1 MLGVKSGEQGDK
13 SVSLMRV
20 VPKPSHAVCFRSWA
34 NSHNTRVCVSEQS
47 GVQTSARRVSE
58 NTRVCGVLT
67 KAKKGAGSRQP
78 LAVSRRC
85 FTHRA
90 PSVTHPGISIGHTQL
105 TYRATHYEGIT
116 TARRWRRIICATE
129 GMAHGIFFHLRSYL
143 RRVQTV
149 ESRMGKHP
157 DRRPRGSVCAPVTTP
172 ACAVP
177 AEILGGGVNSVS
189 STHLSCDG
197 MNLSRS

>member
-13 SVSLMRV
+13 SVSLMRD

-47 GVQTSARRVSE
+47 GVQTGARRVSQ

-78 LAVSRRC
+78 LAALVGASRIA
-85 FTHRA
+85 HRLLPTRA
-90 PSVTHPGISIGHTQL
+90 YPSDTLNLP
-105 TYRATHYEGIT
+105 
-116 TARRWRRIICATE
+116 TARHTTKVLLPHAGGGELYVLRKVWPTE
-129 GMAHGIFFHLRSYL
+129 IFPPPILYL

-177 AEILGGGVNSVS
+177 AEILGGGCELCEFNTS
-189 STHLSCDG
+189 
-197 MNLSRS
+197 

>member
-1 MLGVKSGEQGDK
+1 
-13 SVSLMRV
+13 MRV
-20 VPKPSHAVCFRSWA
+20 VPKPSHAVCFWSWA
-34 NSHNTRVCVSEQS
+34 NSQNTRVCVSEQS

-116 TARRWRRIICATE
+116 TARRWRRIMCYGRYGPRNFFPTSDGCRRWNLVWANTLI
-129 GMAHGIFFHLRSYL
+129 GGHGERI
-143 RRVQTV
+143 
-149 ESRMGKHP
+149 
-157 DRRPRGSVCAPVTTP
+157 APVTTP

>member
-1 MLGVKSGEQGDK
+1 MSAAKIRAPHAFNASRSFVISVFIHEHSLSTRVLGVKSGEQGDK

-20 VPKPSHAVCFRSWA
+20 VPKPSHAVCFWSWA
-34 NSHNTRVCVSEQS
+34 NSQNTRVCVSEQS

-129 GMAHGIFFHLRSYL
+129 GMAHGNFSTSDGCRGWNFVWANTL
-143 RRVQTV
+143 
-149 ESRMGKHP
+149 MGGH
-157 DRRPRGSVCAPVTTP
+157 GGAYAPW
-172 ACAVP
+172 
-177 AEILGGGVNSVS
+177 
-189 STHLSCDG
+189 
-197 MNLSRS
+197 

>member
-13 SVSLMRV
+13 SVSLMRD

-105 TYRATHYEGIT
+105 TYRATHYEGIIYT
-116 TARRWRRIICATE
+116 TTRRWRRIMCY
-129 GMAHGIFFHLRSYL
+129 GRYGQRKFFHLRSSTSDGC
-143 RRVQTV
+143 RRWNLVWANTLI
-149 ESRMGKHP
+149 GGHGGAYA
-157 DRRPRGSVCAPVTTP
+157 PR
-172 ACAVP
+172 
-177 AEILGGGVNSVS
+177 
-189 STHLSCDG
+189 
-197 MNLSRS
+197 

>member
-1 MLGVKSGEQGDK
+1 
-13 SVSLMRV
+13 MRV
-20 VPKPSHAVCFRSWA
+20 VPKPSHAVCFWSWA
-34 NSHNTRVCVSEQS
+34 NSQNTRVCVSEQS

-90 PSVTHPGISIGHTQL
+90 PSVTHPYPSDTL
-105 TYRATHYEGIT
+105 NLP
-116 TARRWRRIICATE
+116 TARHTTKVLFILPHAGGGELYVLRKVWPTE
-129 GMAHGIFFHLRSYL
+129 IFPPPILYL

-157 DRRPRGSVCAPVTTP
+157 DRRPGGSVCAPVTTP

>member
-1 MLGVKSGEQGDK
+1 
-13 SVSLMRV
+13 MRD

-85 FTHRA
+85 FTHRS
-90 PSVTHPGISIGHTQL
+90 PSVTHPGIYPSDTLNLPTARHTTKVPSYYLYYHTQVAAN
-105 TYRATHYEGIT
+105 YMCYGRYGP
-116 TARRWRRIICATE
+116 RK
-129 GMAHGIFFHLRSYL
+129 FFHLRSSTSDGC
-143 RRVQTV
+143 RRWNLVWANTLI
-149 ESRMGKHP
+149 GGHGGAYA
-157 DRRPRGSVCAPVTTP
+157 PR
-172 ACAVP
+172 
-177 AEILGGGVNSVS
+177 
-189 STHLSCDG
+189 
-197 MNLSRS
+197 

>member
-1 MLGVKSGEQGDK
+1 MSAAKIRAPHAFNASRSFVISVFIHEHSLSTRVLGVKSGEQGDK

-20 VPKPSHAVCFRSWA
+20 VPKPSHAVCFWSWA
-34 NSHNTRVCVSEQS
+34 NSQNTRVCVSEQS

-116 TARRWRRIICATE
+116 TTREWRRIICTE
-129 GMAHGIFFHLRSYL
+129 GMAHGIFILPPTGADGGISYG
-143 RRVQTV
+143 QT
-149 ESRMGKHP
+149 P
-157 DRRPRGSVCAPVTTP
+157 
-172 ACAVP
+172 
-177 AEILGGGVNSVS
+177 
-189 STHLSCDG
+189 
-197 MNLSRS
+197 

>member
-1 MLGVKSGEQGDK
+1 MSAAKIRAPHAFNASRSFVISVFIHEHSLSTRVLGVKSGEQGDK

-20 VPKPSHAVCFRSWA
+20 VPKPSHAVCFWSWA
-34 NSHNTRVCVSEQS
+34 NSQNTRVCVSEQS

-67 KAKKGAGSRQP
+67 KAKKGAGSRHP

-129 GMAHGIFFHLRSYL
+129 GMAHGNFSTSDPTTSDGC
-143 RRVQTV
+143 RRWNLVWANTLI
-149 ESRMGKHP
+149 GGHGGAYA
-157 DRRPRGSVCAPVTTP
+157 PR
-172 ACAVP
+172 
-177 AEILGGGVNSVS
+177 
-189 STHLSCDG
+189 
-197 MNLSRS
+197 

>member
-1 MLGVKSGEQGDK
+1 MVRSARRVSRPVSAAKIRAPHAFNASRSFVISVFIHEHSLSTRVLGVKSGEQGDK
-13 SVSLMRV
+13 SVSLVRV

-90 PSVTHPGISIGHTQL
+90 PSVTQL

-129 GMAHGIFFHLRSYL
+129 GMAHGNFSHLRSYL
-143 RRVQTV
+143 LVWANTLI
-149 ESRMGKHP
+149 GGHGGAYA
-157 DRRPRGSVCAPVTTP
+157 PR
-172 ACAVP
+172 
-177 AEILGGGVNSVS
+177 
-189 STHLSCDG
+189 
-197 MNLSRS
+197 